1 MPSSPTH
8 EHPVSS
14 HPWWQVMCLTGVDYF
29 STLGYQPGIAVLA
42 AGDMAPIATLILVL
56 VTLFGA
62 LPVYRNVAR
71 LSPHG
76 EGSIAMLEHSL
87 PWWHGKFLVLILL
100 GFAGTDFIITITLS
114 AADATAHL
122 VENPLLVRW
131 LHGQEIPLT
140 LILIALLGALFLKGF
155 REVIGFAVVIV
166 VVYLGLNLVVIG
178 MGIYQISLNPMV
190 FPQWQAG
197 LSAHHHNPWIVL
209 GISALL
215 FPKLALGLSGFE
227 TGVVVMP
234 LVKGDPTDQESN
246 PVGRIRNT
254 HHLLVT
260 AAVIMSLFL
269 LASIWV
275 TTLLIPTAAFQP
287 GGQANGRALAYL
299 AHRYLGEIFGTVYDL
314 STITILWFAGASAL
328 AGLLNL
334 VPRYLPRYGMA
345 PEWTRAVK
353 PLVII
358 FMAITFAITLIF
370 RANVD
375 AQGAAYATGVLVLMS
390 SAAIAVALFFH
401 RQRSRWS
408 TGIFAAIALV
418 FIYTTIINIIER
430 PDGIRLAI
438 FFITTIV
445 TTSLISRVFRST
457 ELRVTSIELDD
468 SAQEILSK
476 YQHQSIHLIAHRPFK
491 KEFQEYRQK
500 EQSARHNN
508 HISKSDPLIF
518 LEVDV
523 VDASVFVDAI
533 HVRGIYLDKYQILRV
548 QSSAVPNAIAAL
560 LLYLRD
566 QTGHLPSVYFGWTE
580 GNPLEYLLRFLLFGE
595 GDIPILTREVLRK
608 AEPNPQNRPRIHVS
622 G

>member
-1 MPSSPTH
+1 M
-8 EHPVSS
+8 
-14 HPWWQVMCLTGVDYF
+14 
-29 STLGYQPGIAVLA
+29 
-42 AGDMAPIATLILVL
+42 
-56 VTLFGA
+56 
-62 LPVYRNVAR
+62 
-71 LSPHG
+71 
-76 EGSIAMLEHSL
+76 
-87 PWWHGKFLVLILL
+87 
-100 GFAGTDFIITITLS
+100 
-114 AADATAHL
+114 
-122 VENPLLVRW
+122 
-131 LHGQEIPLT
+131 
-140 LILIALLGALFLKGF
+140 
-155 REVIGFAVVIV
+155 
-166 VVYLGLNLVVIG
+166 
-178 MGIYQISLNPMV
+178 
-190 FPQWQAG
+190 
-197 LSAHHHNPWIVL
+197 
-209 GISALL
+209 
-215 FPKLALGLSGFE
+215 
-227 TGVVVMP
+227 
-234 LVKGDPTDQESN
+234 
-246 PVGRIRNT
+246 
-254 HHLLVT
+254 
-260 AAVIMSLFL
+260 
-269 LASIWV
+269 
-275 TTLLIPTAAFQP
+275 
-287 GGQANGRALAYL
+287 
-299 AHRYLGEIFGTVYDL
+299 
-314 STITILWFAGASAL
+314 